1 MSTSQEDPHRHQQL
15 RGHVPAGV
23 TLENCRKAG
32 LDMVRLWINQP
43 REQRVSG
50 VLLGALGAVVGLVL
64 VGKGDVGAQA
74 ILAVSLLVTVIAI
87 TAPEPR
93 LLLSLT
99 GDRLNIIGY
108 RRWWWPVVKDQQRI
122 PYGDIE
128 SISIRYAGQSQTPS
142 LEIKA
147 QNVVRRVGAGLPIR
161 SISGCLPA
169 HYRHRR

>member
-1 MSTSQEDPHRHQQL
+1 M
-15 RGHVPAGV
+15 
-23 TLENCRKAG
+23 
-32 LDMVRLWINQP
+32 
-43 REQRVSG
+43 
-50 VLLGALGAVVGLVL
+50 L
-64 VGKGDVGAQA
+64 VGRGDVGAQA
-74 ILAVSLLVTVIAI
+74 ILAVSLLATVIAI
-87 TAPEPR
+87 AMPEPR

-99 GDRLNIIGY
+99 RDRLNIIGY